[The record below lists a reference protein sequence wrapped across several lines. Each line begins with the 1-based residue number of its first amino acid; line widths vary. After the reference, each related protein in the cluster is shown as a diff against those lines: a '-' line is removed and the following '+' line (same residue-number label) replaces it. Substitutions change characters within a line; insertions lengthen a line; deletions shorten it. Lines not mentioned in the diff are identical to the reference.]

1 MASLQILVFDTSP
14 LSHFA
19 TANWLGVL
27 KAVVGNCKA
36 IIPIPVVNEIQ
47 RGVHTEP
54 MLQLVLDADWIEHHP
69 LATPA
74 ETQAYS
80 RYRSMLVSGNR
91 NLGEAAVL
99 AVAETLPA
107 TAVLDD
113 AAGRR
118 AAKEQNISIRPTL
131 ALLCDAIREGLLTL
145 PLVSALADDLLAS
158 QYRLPFEPGGF
169 ERWAA
174 ENNMFEP

>member
-1 MASLQILVFDTSP
+1 MTPPLPLVFDTSP

-19 TANWLGVL
+19 IAGWLGVL
-27 KAVVGNCKA
+27 KAMVGDQEA
-36 IIPIPVVNEIQ
+36 IVPDAVLAELESGA
-47 RGVHTEP
+47 RTEP
-54 MLQLVLDADWIEHHP
+54 RLQPILDADWIEHRI
-69 LATPA
+69 LSTTP
-74 ETQAYS
+74 ETQAFARYS
-80 RYRSMLVSGNR
+80 KALAKGNR

-107 TAVLDD
+107 TAVIDD

-118 AAKEQNISIRPTL
+118 MAKRHNITIRPTL
-131 ALLCDAIREGLLTL
+131 ALLCDAIREGLLTP

-174 ENNMFEP
+174 ENDLV